1 MSENK
6 GESEQELPKL
16 NAGNQLFEDL
26 NADNISATE
35 IESLCMNCHENGI
48 TKLLL
53 TRIPHFKSII
63 IMAFECPHCGL
74 KNSEVQSGEAVQEKG
89 HRYEVRCTTK
99 ADLSRQIVRNST
111 ASVSFPEFEFTAPP
125 ATNSMLTTAEGLITR
140 FIEDLS
146 MDQAQRKEAIPE
158 VYQAIETLLDKL
170 RGALDL
176 PEEEEE
182 EEGSPSN
189 AFTLVVDDPTGN
201 SYVENLCA
209 PKADPKMKISY
220 YHRTREQ
227 MIELALLNPDAD
239 DAEAEQQPQAKGP
252 RLDARAEMNAAK
264 KVVRAVREASE
275 SNEILTFPANCST
288 CNAPC
293 DTRMQMVDIPHF
305 QEVIIMSTTCEQC
318 GYKSNEVKCGGAI
331 SAKGRRITLTLEDKD
346 DLSRDILKSE
356 TSSFKVPEIELD
368 MFAGTMGGKFTT
380 IEGLL
385 RQVHDELDRKAPFLD
400 GDSTAAERKER
411 FRQFLARLE
420 SAADG
425 AVFPLTLILDD
436 PMAHSYVQ
444 NIYAPDP
451 DPNMVTEDYERSFE
465 QNEELGLND
474 INVDAYEAGDSK
486 ATEEGAP
493 SSSS

>member
-1 MSENK
+1 MAQKREMNTSDE
-6 GESEQELPKL
+6 ESEQKLPRL
-16 NAGNQLFEDL
+16 NAGNQLFQDL
-26 NADNISATE
+26 DADNVSATE
-35 IESLCMNCHENGI
+35 IESLCMRCHENGM

-63 IMAFECPHCGL
+63 VMAFECPHCGL
-74 KNSEVQSGEAVQEKG
+74 KNSEVQSGEAIQEKG
-89 HRYEVRCTTK
+89 HRYEVQCTTK
-99 ADLSRQIVRNST
+99 ADLNRQIVRNSS

-125 ATNSMLTTAEGLITR
+125 ATNSLLTTAEGLVTR

-146 MDQAQRKEAIPE
+146 LDQPQRKEVAPA
-158 VYQAIETLLDKL
+158 VFQAIEALLDRL
-170 RGALDL
+170 RGVLEL
-176 PEEEEE
+176 PEDEEP
-182 EEGSPSN
+182 GR
-189 AFTLVVDDPTGN
+189 AVTLVVDDPSGN

-209 PKADPKMKISY
+209 PQADPKMKISHY
-220 YHRTREQ
+220 TRTKQQ
-227 MIELALLNPDAD
+227 MIDLGMASEGDGAEQA
-239 DAEAEQQPQAKGP
+239 AEAEAATAP
-252 RLDARAEMNAAK
+252 ARTSAHKEMEAAAK
-264 KVVRAVREASE
+264 VERAVRDAAEN
-275 SNEILTFPANCST
+275 NEILTFPANCSS

-305 QEVIIMSTTCEQC
+305 QEVIIMSTTCNQC

-356 TSSFKVPEIELD
+356 TSSFCVPEVDLD

-385 RQVHDELDRKAPFLD
+385 RQAHEELDRRAPFVA
-400 GDSTAAERKER
+400 GDSASAEKRDR
-411 FRQFLARLE
+411 FLRFLAKLD
-420 SAADG
+420 AAANGD
-425 AVFPLTLILDD
+425 VLPLTLVLDD

-474 INVDAYEAGDSK
+474 ISVD
-486 ATEEGAP
+486 
-493 SSSS
+493 

>member
-1 MSENK
+1 MSK
-6 GESEQELPKL
+6 DSEQELPKL

-26 NADNISATE
+26 DADNISATE
-35 IESLCMNCHENGI
+35 IESLCMSCHSNGI

-89 HRYEVRCTTK
+89 HRYEVRCSTK
-99 ADLSRQIVRNST
+99 DDLSRQVVRNNT
-111 ASVSFPEFEFTAPP
+111 ASVSFPEFDFTAPP
-125 ATNSMLTTAEGLITR
+125 STNSILTTAEGLISR
-140 FIEDLS
+140 FIDDLS
-146 MDQAQRKEAIPE
+146 MDQPQRKDAAPE
-158 VYQAIETLLDKL
+158 VYQAIEALLAKL
-170 RGALDL
+170 RGALEL
-176 PEEEEE
+176 PEQE
-182 EEGSPSN
+182 EEGR

-209 PKADPKMKISY
+209 PKADPNMKVSY
-220 YHRTREQ
+220 YERTREQ
-227 MIELALLNPDAD
+227 MISLGLLNPDAED
-239 DAEAEQQPQAKGP
+239 DAQQQQTKRP
-252 RLDARAEMNAAK
+252 RLDARAEMEAAK
-264 KVVRAVREASE
+264 KVTRAVREASE
-275 SNEILTFPANCST
+275 SNEIITFPANCST

-305 QEVIIMSTTCEQC
+305 QEVIIMSTTCDQC

-331 SAKGRRITLTLEDKD
+331 SAQGKRITLTLEDKD

-356 TSSFKVPEIELD
+356 TSSFKVPELDLD

-385 RQVHDELDRKAPFLD
+385 RQVHEELDRKVPFLD
-400 GDSTAAERKER
+400 GDSTTVERREKFQR
-411 FRQFLARLE
+411 FLSKLD

-425 AVFPLTLILDD
+425 QIFPLTLILDD

-444 NIYAPDP
+444 NIYAPDE
-451 DPNMVTEDYERSFE
+451 DPNMVAEDYERSFE

-474 INVDAYEAGDSK
+474 INVDSYDDSEAK
-486 ATEEGAP
+486 AAAAPGA
-493 SSSS
+493 SS